1 MAASQGVTQVVLLAD
16 PDAPTE
22 IAQRMAR
29 MLPGRLAGESGQGRR
44 FDIQVVSEPFTAG
57 TEAPSL

>member
-1 MAASQGVTQVVLLAD
+1 MRESSQDVTVVTLLAD

-29 MLPGRLAGESGQGRR
+29 MLPDRLAEKSGQGSR
-44 FDIQVVSEPFTAG
+44 FKVVLHPDG
-57 TEAPSL
+57 QGNGHKK